1 MKASE
6 RAAALP
12 APAPTRIPQH
22 VAIIMDG
29 NGRWARERGLPRM
42 EGHRAGRE
50 AVRRT
55 LEACRD
61 LAIGNLT
68 LYAFST
74 ENWRRSSDEVEAL
87 MLLLRESV
95 ASEAEELVKNGIRLR
110 ISGDLDRLP
119 PEIAAQLRDV
129 MGRTRHNE
137 RLVLNFALNYGGR
150 GGLPRAGRRAGGAV
164 GGGPRRARARPPPR
178 PAAPSRPSS
187 AFRFSWCPST
197 WASGSGPSCSSSS
210 RCWGPGSGSRGGGG
224 GGRFPLPLWS
234 FRGTG
239 C

>member
-74 ENWRRSSDEVEAL
+74 ENWRRPNDEVEAL
-87 MLLLRESV
+87 MLLRRESV
-95 ASEAEELVKNGIRLR
+95 AAEAEELVKNGIRLR

-137 RLVLNFALNYGGR
+137 RLVLNFALNSGGGGGLVRAGARGGR
-150 GGLPRAGRRAGGAV
+150 GGGDG
-164 GGGPRRARARPPPR
+164 PPP
-178 PAAPSRPSS
+178 PAAAPP
-187 AFRFSWCPST
+187 A
-197 WASGSGPSCSSSS
+197 
-210 RCWGPGSGSRGGGG
+210 
-224 GGRFPLPLWS
+224 
-234 FRGTG
+234 
-239 C
+239 

>member
-12 APAPTRIPQH
+12 AIDPTRVPQH

-87 MLLLRESV
+87 LLLLQESV
-95 ASEAEELVKNGIRLR
+95 AAEAEELVKNGIRLR

-129 MGRTRHNE
+129 MGRTRHND

-150 GGLPRAGRRAGGAV
+150 AGTLHGGRRLGRALGNGLLTPGAIDD
-164 GGGPRRARARPPPR
+164 A
-178 PAAPSRPSS
+178 
-187 AFRFSWCPST
+187 RFS
-197 WASGSGPSCSSSS
+197 
-210 RCWGPGSGSRGGGG
+210 
-224 GGRFPLPLWS
+224 
-234 FRGTG
+234 
-239 C
+239 

>member
-12 APAPTRIPQH
+12 AIDPTRVPQH

-61 LAIGNLT
+61 LAVGYLT

-74 ENWRRSSDEVEAL
+74 ENWRRPSDEVEGL
-87 MLLLRESV
+87 LLLLRESV
-95 ASEAEELVKNGIRLR
+95 AAEAEELVKNGIRLR

-129 MGRTRHNE
+129 MARTRHND

-150 GGLPRAGRRAGGAV
+150 AELLQAGRRLARDGGDGLLTPEGIAD
-164 GGGPRRARARPPPR
+164 
-178 PAAPSRPSS
+178 AP
-187 AFRFSWCPST
+187 F
-197 WASGSGPSCSSSS
+197 
-210 RCWGPGSGSRGGGG
+210 
-224 GGRFPLPLWS
+224 
-234 FRGTG
+234 
-239 C
+239 